1 MKCFLF
7 VQDGCRPCHMVQTQ
21 LKRIENWEKYVKIV
35 PCLNETGRT
44 DLALKYGV
52 EGTPTLV
59 VEKKDGSHRSF
70 RSPSKMTKSFW
81 MDLFT
86 ALEKE

>member
-1 MKCFLF
+1 MKCYLF
-7 VQDGCRPCHMVQTQ
+7 VQEECTPCHMVKKQ
-21 LKRIENWEKYVKIV
+21 LTRTPGWENYVEIV
-35 PCLNETGRT
+35 PCLNQTGRT

-81 MDLFT
+81 MELFT